1 MRQLLLFFSL
11 LLTALPLFAQ
21 DVILKS
27 NGEEIP
33 GKVIT
38 ITPAQVTYISAAEGR
53 SDTLQLASDT
63 VFLIR
68 YANGTKE
75 VLHNPAAPM
84 EPVMSKEE
92 AYTQGRLDA
101 RKLYK
106 APGAFWGTYA
116 STIVGVSYGGVVTGV
131 VVGATKPKP
140 QNFIVPEAKL
150 LHNPDYMAGYQKQ
163 AHKKK
168 IGSVVGG
175 FGAGLGTVAILEAI
189 IILAVFSNFT

>member
-1 MRQLLLFFSL
+1 MRQLLLIGIL
-11 LLTALPLFAQ
+11 LLATLPSFAQ

-38 ITPAQVTYISAAEGR
+38 ITPEQVTYISAAEGR
-53 SDTLQLASDT
+53 SDTLRLASNT

-68 YANGTKE
+68 YANGTKD
-75 VLHNPAAPM
+75 VLHNPAAPT
-84 EPVMSKEE
+84 EPAMPKDE
-92 AYTQGRLDA
+92 AYMRGRLDA

-116 STIVGVSYGGVVTGV
+116 STIVGVGYGGIITGV
-131 VVGATKPKP
+131 AVGAAKPKA
-140 QNFIVPEAKL
+140 QNFVVPEAKL
-150 LHNPDYMAGYQKQ
+150 LQNPDYMAGYQKQ

-168 IGSVVGG
+168 IGSVAGG
-175 FGAGLGTVAILEAI
+175 FGAGVGTLVVLQVI
-189 IILAVFSNFT
+189 IIAVFLSNFS